1 MDKLLKGRFSRQR
14 RSRGRNNEDQKP
26 MISGPI
32 GFQHLSHID
41 HVENGRDHGTEVN
54 LYRRALDPQLQKS
67 VRGRQDSI
75 MVRIP
80 DVANELTSELNAEFT
95 NIIARSQSM
104 DDLDNFELVNDS
116 ETGQIMRSPTRKVS
130 TRALSFRR
138 QYSQSL
144 HDIASEDCLV
154 YDNDP
159 ESHSDMD
166 SSKISS
172 SKSFNSTSDQSCS
185 TFSTPPPSFVPPHST
200 AHTFNES
207 SPTLQSN
214 GTKSIKCMSIN
225 SSMTNSN
232 YKSRDELLTNQNA
245 PIIFERDVQSNSLE
259 DLVHALHESNQ
270 SRNKENEP
278 KKVKTKTDEM
288 DAKERAKK
296 ANDII
301 EKFKKLPLSNRSTP
315 RSSQHNSRE
324 SLDVLSSRESL
335 NSHSYKDDLL
345 RPVPPPTK
353 PRSSRSGASDEFV
366 PEKPSRIPTEA
377 VVPHAV
383 LPNRVPITEKPLMT
397 SSDEFHKPA
406 PVPRTSKPI
415 PKPRARSQNSRNSKS
430 GEFEQ
435 GLEVVE
441 HV

>member
-14 RSRGRNNEDQKP
+14 RSRGRNDHEKP
-26 MISGPI
+26 QISGPS

-75 MVRIP
+75 KVRIP
-80 DVANELTSELNAEFT
+80 DVANELASELTAEFT

-104 DDLDNFELVNDS
+104 DDLDNFELVNDA
-116 ETGQIMRSPTRKVS
+116 ETGQIMRSPTRRVS

-159 ESHSDMD
+159 ESQSDMD

-185 TFSTPPPSFVPPHST
+185 TISTPPPSFVPPHSST
-200 AHTFNES
+200 HASHT
-207 SPTLQSN
+207 SPTLSN
-214 GTKSIKCMSIN
+214 GTTSITCMSMN
-225 SSMTNSN
+225 SITNSN

-245 PIIFERDVQSNSLE
+245 PLIFERDVQSNSLE
-259 DLVHALHESNQ
+259 DLVHALHESNHG
-270 SRNKENEP
+270 RNKENQP

-288 DAKERAKK
+288 DAEERTKK
-296 ANDII
+296 TNDLI
-301 EKFKKLPLSNRSTP
+301 EKFKKMPLSNRSTP

-353 PRSSRSGASDEFV
+353 PRSSRSGTSDEFV
-366 PEKPSRIPTEA
+366 PDKPSRIPTEA
-377 VVPHAV
+377 PV
-383 LPNRVPITEKPLMT
+383 RVPLTEKPVVT

-415 PKPRARSQNSRNSKS
+415 PKPRARSRNSRNSKNSKS

>member
-1 MDKLLKGRFSRQR
+1 MGPTTKENLEKKLTSKMDKLLKGRFSRQR
-14 RSRGRNNEDQKP
+14 RSRGRTEHEKP
-26 MISGPI
+26 KISGPS

-41 HVENGRDHGTEVN
+41 HVENGRDHGTEVT

-75 MVRIP
+75 KVRIP
-80 DVANELTSELNAEFT
+80 DVANELASELTAEFT

-104 DDLDNFELVNDS
+104 DDLDNFELVNDA
-116 ETGQIMRSPTRKVS
+116 ETGQIMRSPTRRVS
-130 TRALSFRR
+130 SRALSFRR

-172 SKSFNSTSDQSCS
+172 SKSFNSDQSCS
-185 TFSTPPPSFVPPHST
+185 TISTPPPAFVPPYSS
-200 AHTFNES
+200 AHTS
-207 SPTLQSN
+207 LPTHPSPTLSN
-214 GTKSIKCMSIN
+214 GTTSISCMSIT
-225 SSMTNSN
+225 SSTTNSN
-232 YKSRDELLTNQNA
+232 YKSRDELLANQNA
-245 PIIFERDVQSNSLE
+245 PLIFERDVQSNSLE
-259 DLVHALHESNQ
+259 DLVHALHESNNG
-270 SRNKENEP
+270 RNKENQP

-288 DAKERAKK
+288 DADERAKK

-324 SLDVLSSRESL
+324 SL

-353 PRSSRSGASDEFV
+353 PRSSRSGEECV
-366 PEKPSRIPTEA
+366 PEKPARILSEA
-377 VVPHAV
+377 AT
-383 LPNRVPITEKPLMT
+383 RVPLTEKPVLS

-415 PKPRARSQNSRNSKS
+415 PKPRARSRNSRNSKNSKS